1 MGTTP
6 GTTPAG
12 VSPHPT
18 DHGKPLSLVLMIYL
32 IIILLL
38 GICLWLFTKRNDA
51 VLKIPMDKAFPIGV
65 FPKDKF
71 PEEYYWYIKGYERFN
86 SSDT

>member
-1 MGTTP
+1 MKPNKYLKKERSVVQVGTTP

-32 IIILLL
+32 IIIHGTPL
-38 GICLWLFTKRNDA
+38 
-51 VLKIPMDKAFPIGV
+51 IGQAL
-65 FPKDKF
+65 
-71 PEEYYWYIKGYERFN
+71 
-86 SSDT
+86 S